1 MTRNDVKREAAEAII
16 DCLKEGYEG
25 YLCDLHNEVFNTGH
39 YVWGD
44 RGARKWVDKYEDD
57 DAFGLIAEVVEY
69 EQDNFGGVNTNLYSA
84 AEVVN
89 MFWYIIGSDV
99 LAELMDGDADC
110 DLLWNEWLE
119 DNDRKLLIKIFSERM
134 EELY

>member
-1 MTRNDVKREAAEAII
+1 
-16 DCLKEGYEG
+16 
-25 YLCDLHNEVFNTGH
+25 
-39 YVWGD
+39 
-44 RGARKWVDKYEDD
+44 
-57 DAFGLIAEVVEY
+57 
-69 EQDNFGGVNTNLYSA
+69 
-84 AEVVN
+84 